1 MEPQCLPYS
10 ATNIQHPLTLDYLNN
25 ASNLQE
31 FYNYTPDE
39 AGSSKALQERPDYPV
54 DRNLLTQTLWH
65 QYRELGVNPIDPGPD
80 EPVIK
85 NIRSLEDEQTFTVV
99 TGHQLTILGGP
110 LFYFYKIAATIHLA
124 QRLSH
129 QHPDKHVVPVY
140 WMATEDHDFE
150 EIKDI
155 NLLGETY
162 TWQKEA
168 IGPVGQ
174 LTPEGLPELINNIQN
189 NIREQEAFKP
199 LASLWQEAFSL
210 FATYGKAC
218 QYWLHQVF
226 RKYGLVILDPSEDK
240 LKQHMVDIFST
251 DLKEQV
257 HERLVSSQ
265 QKALADYNLPVNAR
279 SINIF
284 YTQPGIRERIIASNG
299 GYELADH
306 SRYFAHD
313 ELIQTLQQQP
323 GQFSPN
329 VVLRPLYQQ
338 LILPNLTYIGG
349 TNEIAY
355 WLELKPLFDHHRV
368 FYPQL
373 LVRNSALW
381 VGKGLQKKIKK
392 YSLTYED
399 LFKSRDAITKTYL
412 ARETDTQP
420 FDDRIQA
427 LQDEYE
433 RLMTLCES
441 YDDEMKWPIIN
452 LAKEHRKALEKL
464 QKDTRKFVKS
474 RNEKALQQI
483 EKTLDKIFPEG
494 IFQERY
500 ENFIPY
506 YTKYGEQFFDKLIRD
521 CNPFQ
526 QSLLIYEE

>member
-10 ATNIQHPLTLDYLNN
+10 ATNIQHPLTQDYLNE
-25 ASNLQE
+25 APHLQN
-31 FYNYTPDE
+31 FYNYSPDE
-39 AGSSKALQERPDYPV
+39 KGSSQALTNRPAYPV
-54 DRNLLTQTLWH
+54 DRPLLTRTLH
-65 QYRELGVNPIDPGPD
+65 QQYEALGVPSNSSEADQY
-80 EPVIK
+80 VLK
-85 NIRSLEDEQTFTVV
+85 NIQALEEENTFTVV

-124 QRLSH
+124 RSLS
-129 QHPDKHVVPVY
+129 QSHPDKKVVPVY

-150 EIKDI
+150 EIQSI
-155 NLLGETY
+155 NLLGQTY
-162 TWQKEA
+162 TWEKDA
-168 IGPVGQ
+168 HGPVGD
-174 LTPEGLPELINNIQN
+174 LTPDGLPELVSSIQGSLK
-189 NIREQEAFKP
+189 EQEELQPMAD
-199 LASLWQEAFSL
+199 LWREAFSR
-210 FATYGKAC
+210 FSTYGRAC
-218 QYWLHQVF
+218 QYWLHQLF
-226 RKYGLVILDPSEDK
+226 REYGLVILDPSEK
-240 LKQHMVDIFST
+240 AFKERMVEIFAT

-257 HERLVSSQ
+257 HERLVSRQ
-265 QKALADYNLPVNAR
+265 QEALAGYDLPVNPR

-284 YTQPGIRERIIASNG
+284 YSQPGIRERIVASNG

-306 SRYFAHD
+306 SRHFKHE
-313 ELIQTLQQQP
+313 ELIDTLRQQP
-323 GQFSPN
+323 GLFSPN

-338 LILPNLTYIGG
+338 LILPNISYIGG

-355 WLELKPLFDHHRV
+355 WLELKPLFDHHQV

-381 VGKGLQKKIKK
+381 LGKGLQKKIRKF
-392 YSLTYED
+392 SLTYED

-412 ARETDTQP
+412 AREADTQP
-420 FDDRIQA
+420 FDDRIAA
-427 LQDEYE
+427 LQQEYE
-433 RLMTLCES
+433 RLMSLCED

-452 LAKEHRKALEKL
+452 LAKEHRKALDKL
-464 QKDTRKFVKS
+464 LKDTRKLVKS

-483 EKTLDKIFPEG
+483 EKTLDKVFPEG

-506 YTKYGEQFFDKLIRD
+506 YTKYGTQFFDQLVTD